1 MSHQAYESVLNSLN
15 AAVEIMERNRT
26 PDPALIAAFDTLK
39 QARAMVIRAVQE
51 GQPSLPAQERQAA

>member
-1 MSHQAYESVLNSLN
+1 MSHQAYESVLSSLN

-39 QARAMVIRAVQE
+39 QARAMVIRAVE
-51 GQPSLPAQERQAA
+51 HGRSPLPAPECQAA